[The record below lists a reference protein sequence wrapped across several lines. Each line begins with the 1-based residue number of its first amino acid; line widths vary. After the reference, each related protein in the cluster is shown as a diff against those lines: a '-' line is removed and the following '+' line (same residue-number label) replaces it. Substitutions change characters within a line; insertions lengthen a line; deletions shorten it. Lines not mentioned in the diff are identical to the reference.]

1 MQGILITIVII
12 ASSKIWRIKDKKG
25 VLILDEIRGAN
36 GAAVDRENSI
46 KTREANA
53 IADAIRKPAITS
65 GKPKRR
71 NRDAVIQFAGVRHE
85 LVGFL
90 AIQIK
95 PARNGLKI
103 NKTILGKQ
111 RTNGVKDKL
120 TFIS

>member
-1 MQGILITIVII
+1 MQGDTIAII
-12 ASSKIWRIKDKKG
+12 NIARSKIRRVKDKKG

-36 GAAVDRENSI
+36 GAAVDREKSI

-90 AIQIK
+90 AVKIE
-95 PARNGLKI
+95 PTRNRLKI
-103 NKTILGKQ
+103 NK
-111 RTNGVKDKL
+111 
-120 TFIS
+120 ISFG